1 MDSVGGE
8 IDLGE
13 TPELLEKIYDFTGMG
28 KVKVSINGNEIL
40 LEFLHSPLFK
50 SSLEPKEMLRP
61 FLSVFE
67 GFLSQILG
75 KEVKGEVRDK
85 SYILKVKG

>member
-1 MDSVGGE
+1 
-8 IDLGE
+8 
-13 TPELLEKIYDFTGMG
+13 MG
-28 KVKVSINGNEIL
+28 KVKVSMNGNEIL

-50 SSLEPKEMLRP
+50 SSLKPKEILRL
-61 FLSVFE
+61 FLGVAE

>member
-1 MDSVGGE
+1 
-8 IDLGE
+8 
-13 TPELLEKIYDFTGMG
+13 MG

-40 LEFLHSPLFK
+40 LELLHSPLLK
-50 SSLEPKEMLRP
+50 SSLEPKEMIRN
-61 FLSVFE
+61 FLGVVE
-67 GFLSQILG
+67 GFLSGILV